1 MIGVCLHLELLGES
15 RKNSDL
21 RATSFVGDITE
32 LWQALLLVRFHGGSR
47 RVSILL
53 ILM

>member
-21 RATSFVGDITE
+21 RATSFLGDITE
-32 LWQALLLVRFHGGSR
+32 LWQVLLLGSYHE
-47 RVSILL
+47 
-53 ILM
+53 